1 MIVHADDFGI
11 TVSQARAVLDLSSAC
26 DGQGA
31 LNSVSIF
38 ANSPAF
44 EESAALARRY
54 ALETAGGGNRESAA
68 KLSVAL
74 HLNLV
79 EGPSCAD
86 PASIPLL
93 VDEKGMFRNDFAR
106 LLLLEASPEHD
117 ALNAQIKRECT
128 AQLERFFDQFPGARS
143 HLRIDSHQHVHAIP
157 AIFETMLEAIE
168 EQGAALTRL
177 RQPSE
182 PLGPHL
188 RCGTLRYSGLANR
201 AKAALLTKLCRHN
214 RGRVPTGCATP
225 VFCGVILSGKM
236 SRADAK
242 LARAFEE
249 EAACLAAARADR
261 SNYQLMPGDEQVET
275 LFHPVSVPVEQCLD
289 PSNTPFATACASPER
304 DAEAEAIRRLPTEL
318 GA

>member
-54 ALETAGGGNRESAA
+54 ALETAGGGNRESAS

-79 EGPSCAD
+79 EGPSC
-86 PASIPLL
+86 
-93 VDEKGMFRNDFAR
+93 
-106 LLLLEASPEHD
+106 ASPEHD

-157 AIFETMLEAIE
+157 AIFETMLGAIE

-214 RGRVPTGCATP
+214 RDRVPTGCATP

-261 SNYQLMPGDEQVET
+261 SNYQLMPGDEQVEM